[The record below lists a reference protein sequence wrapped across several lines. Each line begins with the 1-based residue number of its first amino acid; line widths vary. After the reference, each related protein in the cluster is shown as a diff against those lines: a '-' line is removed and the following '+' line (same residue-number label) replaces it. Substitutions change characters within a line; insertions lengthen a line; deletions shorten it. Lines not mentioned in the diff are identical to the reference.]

1 MDVAVSALRAE
12 LSSWIERATAGED
25 VVVTDRGIPVAR
37 IIAVDAAPL
46 LDQLTQRGLLSKPS
60 TTRPRAV
67 GGQES
72 SFDRARVRTRRR
84 AASLTP
90 R

>member
-46 LDQLTQRGLLSKPS
+46 LDQLTQRGVLSKPS
-60 TTRPRAV
+60 TPRPRAV
-67 GGQES
+67 GAK
-72 SFDRARVRTRRR
+72 RARSTGPVSELVGEQRR
-84 AASLTP
+84 
-90 R
+90 